1 MHIHDKRYFKEWLKQ
16 LKPLDPAALW
26 SDFLARDDLPPLT
39 FSFEASAV
47 YSSNIEGNSIDLDS
61 FMNSKLDRRSRAFKA
76 KERREIETLVEAY
89 QFAQKHVLSEK
100 NLLKAHGILAEHL
113 LPKVQRGKY
122 RDQRMFVYSQHG
134 IEYAAI
140 EPEHVPQKI
149 LEVFEDVR
157 SLKRQSQDVASVFYY
172 ASLLHLVFVHL
183 HPFQDGNGRA
193 ARLLEKW
200 FLSSYLGKR
209 AWQISSEQH
218 YKEHR
223 AEYYKNIK
231 IGLNYYDLNYDLCV
245 PFLTMVV
252 KCLGNR

>member
-1 MHIHDKRYFKEWLKQ
+1 MHINDKRYLREWLKQ

-26 SDFLARDDLPPLT
+26 ADFVTRDDLPPLT
-39 FSFEASAV
+39 FSLEASAV

-61 FMNSKLDRRSRAFKA
+61 FMNSKLGRGIRAFKA
-76 KERREIETLVEAY
+76 KERKEIETLVEAY

-113 LPKVQRGKY
+113 LPKAQQGKY
-122 RDQRMFVYSQHG
+122 RVQRMFVYSQHG
-134 IEYAAI
+134 IEYAAV
-140 EPEHVPQKI
+140 EPEFVPEKMK
-149 LEVFEDVR
+149 EVFEDLR
-157 SLKRQSQDVASVFYY
+157 SLKRQSQDIASVFYY
-172 ASLLHLVFVHL
+172 ASLLHLVFVHI

-209 AWQISSEQH
+209 AWQIPSEQY

-231 IGLNYYDLNYDLCV
+231 IGLDYYNLNYDLCV
-245 PFLTMVV
+245 PFLTMLV
-252 KCLGNR
+252 KSLSR

>member
-1 MHIHDKRYFKEWLKQ
+1 MHISDKRYFREWLKQ

-26 SDFLARDDLPPLT
+26 RDFLASDDLPALT

-47 YSSNIEGNSIDLDS
+47 YSSNIEGNSLDLDA
-61 FMNSKLDRRSRAFKA
+61 FMNSKLNRNGRAFKA

-89 QFAQKHVLSEK
+89 RFARTHVLNEK
-100 NLLKAHGILAEHL
+100 NLLKAHAILAEHL
-113 LPKVQRGKY
+113 LPKTQRGKY
-122 RDQRMFVYSQHG
+122 RNQRTFVYSQHD
-134 IEYAAI
+134 IEYAAV
-140 EPEHVPQKI
+140 EPEFVQEK
-149 LEVFEDVR
+149 LQEVFDDLKQ
-157 SLKRQSQDVASVFYY
+157 LKRESHDIASVFYY
-172 ASLLHLVFVHL
+172 ASLLHLVFVHI
-183 HPFQDGNGRA
+183 HPFQDGNGRV

-209 AWQISSEQH
+209 VWQIPSEQY

-245 PFLTMVV
+245 PFLTMLV
-252 KCLGNR
+252 KALDK